1 MNPSPLFLPCIH
13 LHPISYF
20 VSRRSSLLYNLNQ
33 THSKLNTVEATEVD
47 LPLYCS
53 KLSFVYYRKLYLF
66 SVIETQSVYM
76 LCKAQIQTVSKWR
89 FIVHLF
95 LGNNP
100 NYFLE
105 GVDSLWFDVPMHP
118 TFQFPSATRA
128 IRILLMMSRAQNI
141 FHGIKNE
148 ERSGERM
155 QINCLLGLLL
165 AIVAN
170 PPHLLLH
177 VLSVYC

>member
-53 KLSFVYYRKLYLF
+53 KLSFVCYRKLYLF

-76 LCKAQIQTVSKWR
+76 LCKA
-89 FIVHLF
+89 
-95 LGNNP
+95 
-100 NYFLE
+100 
-105 GVDSLWFDVPMHP
+105 
-118 TFQFPSATRA
+118 
-128 IRILLMMSRAQNI
+128 
-141 FHGIKNE
+141 
-148 ERSGERM
+148 
-155 QINCLLGLLL
+155 
-165 AIVAN
+165 
-170 PPHLLLH
+170 
-177 VLSVYC
+177 